1 MLRRLR
7 GTPMAARL
15 AQHLAAQQGADGNL
29 TLAAFREA
37 LEAHGVLLSPQDYFS
52 IAIGI
57 DPGGAGAR
65 VRCSLVTRELH
76 D

>member
-1 MLRRLR
+1 
-7 GTPMAARL
+7 MAARL
-15 AQHLAAQQGADGNL
+15 VQHLAAQQGADGNL

-37 LEAHGVLLSPQDYFS
+37 LEGHGVLLSPQDYFS